1 MLLRTSEFPG
11 EGKRCGWRSIWSR
24 DRSGGGGGLLG
35 GSFMKS
41 LLGPLLVAQL
51 VREGLWYAGSRG
63 NRQEM
68 FVIRGFPS
76 HELPSFPDPAAGG
89 GHRELWRPRLQE
101 PAFGTAAGRAA
112 FAGAPGV

>member
-1 MLLRTSEFPG
+1 MSSLEKGNGVDGDKSGVETDLG
-11 EGKRCGWRSIWSR
+11 GWR
-24 DRSGGGGGLLG
+24 GLPCR
-35 GSFMKS
+35 SFMKS

-76 HELPSFPDPAAGG
+76 HKLPSFADPAAG
-89 GHRELWRPRLQE
+89 
-101 PAFGTAAGRAA
+101 
-112 FAGAPGV
+112 

>member
-1 MLLRTSEFPG
+1 MSSLEKGNGVDG
-11 EGKRCGWRSIWSR
+11 EESGVETDLG
-24 DRSGGGGGLLG
+24 GGGGGLPCR
-35 GSFMKS
+35 SFMKS

-76 HELPSFPDPAAGG
+76 HKLPSFPDPAAG
-89 GHRELWRPRLQE
+89 
-101 PAFGTAAGRAA
+101 
-112 FAGAPGV
+112 